1 MTLKDRLKKLR
12 KENKWTLKE
21 VASKLGLSG
30 HSTYSNWEYGR
41 TEPDIEMLKMIAEM
55 YGVTVE
61 YLLSGE
67 EYKGKENKDA
77 NTYDLEELLRNKR
90 ITWGNE
96 ELNEEESKRAIE
108 ILRLLLDKQKDTIR

>member
-12 KENKWTLKE
+12 KEHKWTLKE

-67 EYKGKENKDA
+67 NDNNKEDS

-96 ELNEEESKRAIE
+96 ELNEEESRRAIE
-108 ILRLLLDKQKDTIR
+108 MLRLLLDKQKDTIR

>member
-1 MTLKDRLKKLR
+1 LALKDRLKTLR
-12 KENKWTLKE
+12 KENGWTLKE

-41 TEPDIEMLKMIAEM
+41 TEPDIEMLKTIAEL
-55 YGVTVE
+55 YNVTVE

-67 EYKGKENKDA
+67 KQNNIERKDS
-77 NTYDLEELLRNKR
+77 NTYDLEELLKTKK

-96 ELNEEESKRAIE
+96 ELNDEESRRAIE
-108 ILRLLLDKQKDTIR
+108 MLRLLLDKQKDTIR